1 MSTDVFVLV
10 LLAAF
15 GHAGWNFATRWV
27 SGNFQVVWLSTW
39 AGTAVLTPFVI
50 AISLRTE
57 NWPAISPL
65 AVACV
70 VATGLIHALY
80 FILLARAYR
89 REEISVVYPLAR
101 GSGIGTTALMAWLL
115 LSEEISFAGLAGIG
129 LVFAGIL
136 VMGVPAYSRRG
147 GGIRLALCVGLTI
160 PAYSIVDKVGVSLVH
175 PTVYIWLIYVQCGLF
190 LWPFA
195 RRWHGGEILQTGRR
209 YWVYAVIIGVGCSV
223 TYMAILFAYQ
233 LAPVSYVIALREVA
247 VVIGAVLGILV
258 LKERLDLWK
267 ALGIGAITAGIVF
280 IKSG

>member
-1 MSTDVFVLV
+1 
-10 LLAAF
+10 
-15 GHAGWNFATRWV
+15 
-27 SGNFQVVWLSTW
+27 
-39 AGTAVLTPFVI
+39 
-50 AISLRTE
+50 
-57 NWPAISPL
+57 
-65 AVACV
+65 
-70 VATGLIHALY
+70 
-80 FILLARAYR
+80 
-89 REEISVVYPLAR
+89 
-101 GSGIGTTALMAWLL
+101 MAWLL

-147 GGIRLALCVGLTI
+147 GGIRLALSVGLTI

-175 PTVYIWLIYVQCGLF
+175 PNDYIWLIYVQCGLF

-209 YWVYAVIIGVGCSV
+209 YWVYALIIGVGASV

-247 VVIGAVLGILV
+247 VVIGAILGILV

-267 ALGIGAITAGIVF
+267 VLAIVAITAGIVF

>member
-101 GSGIGTTALMAWLL
+101 GSGIG
-115 LSEEISFAGLAGIG
+115 IG
-129 LVFAGIL
+129 D
-136 VMGVPAYSRRG
+136 R
-147 GGIRLALCVGLTI
+147 
-160 PAYSIVDKVGVSLVH
+160 
-175 PTVYIWLIYVQCGLF
+175 
-190 LWPFA
+190 
-195 RRWHGGEILQTGRR
+195 
-209 YWVYAVIIGVGCSV
+209 
-223 TYMAILFAYQ
+223 
-233 LAPVSYVIALREVA
+233 
-247 VVIGAVLGILV
+247 
-258 LKERLDLWK
+258 K
-267 ALGIGAITAGIVF
+267 A
-280 IKSG
+280 